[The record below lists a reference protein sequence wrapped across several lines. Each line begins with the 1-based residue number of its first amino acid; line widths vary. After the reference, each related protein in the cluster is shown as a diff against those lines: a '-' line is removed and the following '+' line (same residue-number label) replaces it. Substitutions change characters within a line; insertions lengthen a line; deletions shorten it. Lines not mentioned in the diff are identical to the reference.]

1 MFCRSESLN
10 FQIKLRLYLNISE
23 NWHRCQKEESVSL
36 ISNTSVKSYT
46 QDVIW
51 LKNY

>member
-1 MFCRSESLN
+1 MLCTSESLN
-10 FQIKLRLYLNISE
+10 FQIKLRLYLNILE
-23 NWHRCQKEESVSL
+23 NWHCCQEKESMSL
-36 ISNTSVKSYT
+36 ISNTSMKSYI